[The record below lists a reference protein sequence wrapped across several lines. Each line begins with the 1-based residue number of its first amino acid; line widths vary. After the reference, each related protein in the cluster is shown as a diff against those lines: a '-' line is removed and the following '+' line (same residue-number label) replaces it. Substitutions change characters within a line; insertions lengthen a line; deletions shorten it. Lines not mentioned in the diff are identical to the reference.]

1 MSDFDRE
8 AEREKLR
15 EKYERDKQKREASE
29 RMSELLLQGAT
40 MTNRHCP
47 ACQSPV
53 FRYDGRSF
61 CPTCEREVTEDGELR
76 GGDEPAAADPEA
88 NAGGSMGS
96 DANAGESTDPD
107 AGSTADREGGDAAA
121 DREGGD
127 AAADREGGDAAAD
140 SKAEAE
146 ADSRPDP
153 QSETATNRTPE
164 PAAEGDRKAGGERAE
179 ATESAPP
186 TPSRDRRPA
195 RVDPPATSDAEPP
208 AGRSGSDTDAG
219 EGERSRTRQ
228 RAEETRSERGTLR
241 DAERTLV
248 EEVASLTRRAE
259 ETRDVGR
266 KRDLLA
272 AAREAA
278 ETLEAVRRL

>member
-15 EKYERDKQKREASE
+15 EKYERDKEKREASE

-53 FRYDGRSF
+53 FRYEGRSF

-76 GGDEPAAADPEA
+76 GGDEPADAEA
-88 NAGGSMGS
+88 ETETE
-96 DANAGESTDPD
+96 ANAGESAD
-107 AGSTADREGGDAAA
+107 ADAEPTADRAGDDAAA
-121 DREGGD
+121 G
-127 AAADREGGDAAAD
+127 
-140 SKAEAE
+140 
-146 ADSRPDP
+146 
-153 QSETATNRTPE
+153 SETETDGRTGAQSGTATDRTPE
-164 PAAEGDRKAGGERAE
+164 PVDEGDRETDEERAE
-179 ATESAPP
+179 PTESAPP
-186 TPSRDRRPA
+186 APSRDRRPA

-208 AGRSGSDTDAG
+208 AGRSGSDADAG
-219 EGERSRTRQ
+219 SGERNRTRSP
-228 RAEETRSERGTLR
+228 AGGPRSERGSLQET
-241 DAERTLV
+241 ERTLV

-259 ETRDVGR
+259 GTRDVGR
-266 KRDLLA
+266 KRELLA

-278 ETLEAVRRL
+278 ETLETVRRL

>member
-47 ACQSPV
+47 ECQSPV

-61 CPTCEREVTEDGELR
+61 CPTCEREVTEDGELL
-76 GGDEPAAADPEA
+76 GDEGSETTATDAEAAERGSAGADTGASEAGRDADDVATADADPDR
-88 NAGGSMGS
+88 
-96 DANAGESTDPD
+96 DARAERQPKRATD
-107 AGSTADREGGDAAA
+107 
-121 DREGGD
+121 
-127 AAADREGGDAAAD
+127 
-140 SKAEAE
+140 
-146 ADSRPDP
+146 
-153 QSETATNRTPE
+153 RTPE
-164 PAAEGDRKAGGERAE
+164 PAAEADRGPDGSQPEP
-179 ATESAPP
+179 TESAPP

-195 RVDPPATSDAEPP
+195 RVDPPATGGSEPP
-208 AGRSGSDTDAG
+208 AGRSESDTDAG
-219 EGERSRTRQ
+219 DRDPQRARQ

-248 EEVASLTRRAE
+248 DEIASLTRRAE

-278 ETLEAVRRL
+278 ETLETVRRL

>member
-47 ACQSPV
+47 ECQSPV

-61 CPTCEREVTEDGELR
+61 CPTCEREITEDGELL
-76 GGDEPAAADPEA
+76 GDEEPETTA
-88 NAGGSMGS
+88 TDAE
-96 DANAGESTDPD
+96 ANAGESTDPD
-107 AGSTADREGGDAAA
+107 AGSAA

-127 AAADREGGDAAAD
+127 AATD

-164 PAAEGDRKAGGERAE
+164 PADGGDRKAGGERAE

-208 AGRSGSDTDAG
+208 AGRSGSDADAG

-228 RAEETRSERGTLR
+228 RAEKTRSERGTLR

-248 EEVASLTRRAE
+248 EEVASLTQRAE

>member
-15 EKYERDKQKREASE
+15 EKYERDKQKRKASE
-29 RMSELLLQGAT
+29 RMSDLLLQGAT
-40 MTNRHCP
+40 LTNRHCP

-88 NAGGSMGS
+88 NAR
-96 DANAGESTDPD
+96 ESTDPD
-107 AGSTADREGGDAAA
+107 AGS
-121 DREGGD
+121 
-127 AAADREGGDAAAD
+127 AADREGGDAAAD
-140 SKAEAE
+140 SGAEAE
-146 ADSRPDP
+146 ADGRLDP

-164 PAAEGDRKAGGERAE
+164 PAAEGDRKAGGKRAE

-208 AGRSGSDTDAG
+208 AGRSGSDADADADAG
-219 EGERSRTRQ
+219 EGEQSRTRQ

-241 DAERTLV
+241 EAERTLI
-248 EEVASLTRRAE
+248 EEIASLTRRAE